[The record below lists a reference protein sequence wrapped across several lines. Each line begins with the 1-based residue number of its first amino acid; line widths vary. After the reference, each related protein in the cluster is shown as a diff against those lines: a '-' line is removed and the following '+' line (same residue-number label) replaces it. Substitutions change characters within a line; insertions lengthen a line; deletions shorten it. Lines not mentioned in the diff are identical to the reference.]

1 MAVQPEDI
9 NTRIALSYLRH
20 MVFVER
26 LQNGALKRFLKA
38 LLDTQKEIISVLSA
52 NYPGIPTGTDTF
64 GALTQAQI
72 ARLNNINQ
80 QITVILEASKVTLE
94 HAFRLEL
101 EEFAAREGPMLINLI
116 NGQIPPS
123 TGIVLRFD
131 PVSFADVERM
141 INTPLG
147 GMTYSERL
155 ARNYGDAVSRIKAS
169 LTDSLMRGETVKQ
182 ATDRL
187 KLVLGDA
194 LIHRTEPLVRT
205 EFARVAIQT
214 NLAAMRQNEDVL
226 KGLVW
231 LSSLNVNVC
240 PICRR
245 LHGRELPLDTKL
257 KPPAHPNCVC
267 VLSPSV
273 KNYRDLGLTDEDIP
287 DDLKY
292 LFTGSPPELPLDFDE
307 FLEMQPAAFQKQML
321 GPARYKLFKKGV
333 STKDMATDTRILTI
347 DEIEQLSKAA

>member
-1 MAVQPEDI
+1 MAAQPEDI

-26 LQNGALKRFLKA
+26 LQNGALKRFLRA
-38 LLDTQKEIISVLSA
+38 LLDTQKEIIGILNV
-52 NYPGIPTGTDTF
+52 NYPSIPSGTDAL
-64 GALTQAQI
+64 GALTATQI
-72 ARLNNINQ
+72 QRLNNINQ
-80 QITVILEASKVTLE
+80 QISVILEASKVTVE
-94 HAFRLEL
+94 HAFKLEL
-101 EEFAAREGPMLINLI
+101 EEFAAKEGPMLINLI

-123 TGIVLRFD
+123 TGIALRFD
-131 PVSFADVERM
+131 PVSFGDVERM

-155 ARNYGDAVSRIKAS
+155 AKNYGDAVGRIKAS
-169 LTDSLMRGETVKQ
+169 LTDSLMQGETVKQ

-194 LIHRTEPLVRT
+194 LIHRAEPLVRT

-245 LHGRELPLDTKL
+245 LHGKELPLDTKL
-257 KPPAHPNCVC
+257 KPPAHPQCVC
-267 VLSPSV
+267 VLTPRV

-287 DDLKY
+287 EDLKH
-292 LFTGSPPELPLDFDE
+292 LFTGKTPEMPLDFDE

-321 GPARYKLFKKGV
+321 GPARYSLFKKGV
-333 STKDMATDTRILTI
+333 STKDMATDTRILTL